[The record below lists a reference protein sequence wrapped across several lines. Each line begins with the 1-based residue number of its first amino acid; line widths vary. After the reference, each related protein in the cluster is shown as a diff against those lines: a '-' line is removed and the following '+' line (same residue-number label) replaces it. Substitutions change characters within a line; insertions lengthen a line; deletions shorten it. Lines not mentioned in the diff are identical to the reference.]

1 MNSSNAAP
9 VLRTFLDRN
18 KPSLAFLDDV
28 KDSGIELNQSDFNN
42 ACTFDELNFPALLT
56 QTGYLTIKEVI
67 NNSQVDTVRS
77 YSCSFPNQEIEQAY
91 VDIFFRY
98 ITQSSYSGDD
108 NWIRK
113 ATQNLLKAFFQKDI
127 AQVVNVINVFLCAI
141 PYDLWTNAKEAT
153 YRTYICWCLQL
164 SVTNKV
170 RSETLN
176 NRGRSDLEFTF
187 NDCTYIIELKRLP
200 QQKDPKNAVKLAD
213 VAQQQVYDRGYGFND
228 QVDGDTKRYGLAL
241 VIAERS
247 RQIEYWRY
255 FDGTHVIAEN
265 AVAPISM
272 ENPPEQAK

>member
-1 MNSSNAAP
+1 M
-9 VLRTFLDRN
+9 VT
-18 KPSLAFLDDV
+18 
-28 KDSGIELNQSDFNN
+28 E
-42 ACTFDELNFPALLT
+42 
-56 QTGYLTIKEVI
+56 
-67 NNSQVDTVRS
+67 
-77 YSCSFPNQEIEQAY
+77 
-91 VDIFFRY
+91 
-98 ITQSSYSGDD
+98 
-108 NWIRK
+108 
-113 ATQNLLKAFFQKDI
+113 
-127 AQVVNVINVFLCAI
+127 INVFLCAI

-153 YRTYICWCLQL
+153 YRTYISWCLQL

-176 NRGRSDLEFTF
+176 NRGRSDLEFTL

-255 FDGTHVIAEN
+255 FAGPHVIAEN
-265 AVAPISM
+265 AVHPISM
-272 ENPPEQAK
+272 DTPPQPAKWLLPPIRSSTCYPLAADRSHEATVPCCQAPKKAPDGAFL